1 MPRERGSKEKCAREK
16 ERDKRK
22 DMTGRR
28 RERVREREAR
38 AWLGKVFPTSVL
50 HHPDSRPIMLR

>member
-1 MPRERGSKEKCAREK
+1 MPRERGSKEERAR

-22 DMTGRR
+22 DMTGER
-28 RERVREREAR
+28 RERVRERESEELG
-38 AWLGKVFPTSVL
+38 LGKVFPTSVL